1 MIANRRHKRK
11 PTTNVWMPFYSK
23 RKLLVKHGI
32 KFPIQLKSYIKLLQL
47 ETNSR
52 LGINSSSRNK
62 KKREHLP
69 KITLVDDISS
79 PFWMT

>member
-1 MIANRRHKRK
+1 MKHHATAEKI
-11 PTTNVWMPFYSK
+11 MQEESI
-23 RKLLVKHGI
+23 KHGI